1 LGFKLFKKLGC
12 LALVVVLVF
21 LVFPAGIES
30 YGASSFKDIRGHWAE
45 QYIEKAVAQ
54 GIIKGYTDGRFL
66 PDEKVSRAEFISMI
80 NRALGN
86 TSTGKINFSDV
97 SSGAWYY
104 GDVAK
109 AVTAGFVSGF
119 DDGTFRPNN
128 KITRQEAAVMLARI
142 VPTYGYSANLSRFA
156 DYRSIADWAY
166 TAMSKVCG
174 KGYISGYTDGMIHPL
189 DSLTRAQAAKIIS
202 DIVQKETVVTSDPVV
217 KKDGT
222 KLSGRIYSNNVTIH
236 KDLDD
241 GDATIENCVILG
253 KLIVQGGGDDSIT
266 VNNSR
271 IANAVVD
278 RSAGSVR
285 LIAKGETAIL
295 NTQGSR
301 NFTLQATSLAGGAF
315 GLGFERVS
323 FTSSATGTLQG
334 NFRHVSIDGSSAELR
349 LVSGTITTLDV
360 SSSGRRSDITV
371 ESKATVSQANVYG
384 ESYFHGTGTISKMDV
399 YAKGVTYETKPKKWT
414 IHSGGETPT
423 HKDPELTITIDP
435 PHGET
440 GVYLDTKIT
449 LTFNSAMR
457 EEDGSS
463 ITNSEIPDI
472 VTIRKGSTSGSRVE
486 YDGSINSAKT
496 VMTLTPKSLLEEKT
510 RYYVI
515 IKAGSMIDADGN
527 ENEGETFYF
536 TTGTKTKKLVVT
548 YSPAH
553 GETGVPVNTKRFTI
567 TFSEAVTKYNGGS
580 ISTSAY
586 DSYLKNN
593 VVFFQRGSSNVSNSN
608 YTVSINSA
616 RTRITV
622 DLDDDYNLDLN
633 TKYTL
638 GIRSSSLKTAS
649 GTNVPASSAS
659 WTTAGTPVLSNIST
673 VPYELEVAFKATP
686 NVSGRMYAVLL
697 ASNAARPSAVQVR
710 DGKDAS
716 GNPAIASTNIPVTAG
731 NAATL
736 KLSGGQIGRDT
747 AYVVYAVLYDGNNNA
762 SAVVNASV
770 RTEPLKLKLLEVV
783 PNTGTWTS
791 NVLTGFDSDK
801 MDYGT
806 IVVPNGT
813 KFVRVKAE
821 PKASLFSGPLPVM
834 INDDRT
840 TEKDISLDAE
850 GKATITVIVQ
860 EEGKRSVTY
869 KVAVKEAGSADLDS
883 ITINGVSYNP
893 ASGIP
898 YSIVKDWVEI
908 ELVITTKE
916 DDATI
921 IIKGEDDPVA
931 SGAKIVLTIGP
942 EVKELEFTI
951 MSSDGLDKKTYK
963 IPFNRIEPEPDP
975 DSKPDSSGS
984 DSTGLDSAP
993 GADGDSI

>member
-1 LGFKLFKKLGC
+1 MGFKLFKKLGC
-12 LALVVVLVF
+12 LALVVALVF
-21 LVFPAGIES
+21 LVFPAGTES

-45 QYIEKAVAQ
+45 QYIERAVAQ

-202 DIVQKETVVTSDPVV
+202 DIVLKETIVTSDPVV

-278 RSAGSVR
+278 RSADSVR

-301 NFTLQATSLAGGAF
+301 DFTLQTTSLAGGAF
-315 GLGFERVS
+315 GPGFERVS

-334 NFRHVSIDGSSAELR
+334 NFPYVSIDGSSAELR
-349 LVSGTITTLDV
+349 LISGTITTLDV

-371 ESKATVSQANVYG
+371 DSKATVSQVNVYG

-472 VTIRKGSTSGSRVE
+472 VTIRKGSSSGSKVD
-486 YDGSINSAKT
+486 YTATINSAKT

-515 IKAGSMIDADGN
+515 VKAGSMIEADGN

-536 TTGTKTKKLVVT
+536 TTGTKTEKLVVT
-548 YSPAH
+548 YSPAD
-553 GETGVPVNTKRFTI
+553 GATGVPVNTRRFTI
-567 TFSEAVTKYNGGS
+567 TFSEAVKKYSGS
-580 ISTSAY
+580 TISTN
-586 DSYLKNN
+586 DSYLKSD
-593 VVFFQRGSSNVSNSN
+593 VVYFKRAGKNVSTSD
-608 YTVSINSA
+608 YSVSIDSNK
-616 RTRITV
+616 TKITIT
-622 DLDDDYNLDLN
+622 LANDYSLDLN
-633 TKYTL
+633 TKYTVE
-638 GIRSSSLKTAS
+638 IRGSKLKTS
-649 GTNVPASSAS
+649 DGETVPASSAS
-659 WTTAGTPVLSNIST
+659 WTTAGTPVLSNYST
-673 VPYELEVAFKATP
+673 EPGDQSVVFKATP
-686 NVSGRMYAVLL
+686 NVSGKIYAVLL
-697 ASNAARPSAVQVR
+697 DSNASAPTAARIKE
-710 DGKDAS
+710 GKDAS
-716 GNPAIASTNIPVTAG
+716 GNTAIAAVNASVTAG
-731 NAATL
+731 KAATL
-736 KLSGGQIGRDT
+736 TLSGDKIFRDT
-747 AYVVYAVLYDGNNNA
+747 EYKVFAVLYDGNNNA
-762 SAVVNASV
+762 SSVVSKSV
-770 RTEPLKLKLLEVV
+770 RTEPLKLKSLEVV
-783 PNTGTWTS
+783 PGTGTS

-801 MDYGT
+801 TDYGT
-806 IVVPNGT
+806 KVVPNGT

-821 PKASLFSGPLPVM
+821 PEGSLFSGPLPVM
-834 INDDRT
+834 INGDRT
-840 TEKDISLDAE
+840 IEKDISLDAE
-850 GKATITVIVQ
+850 GKATITVVVQ

-883 ITINGVSYNP
+883 MTINGVSYNP
-893 ASGIP
+893 ASGTP
-898 YSIVKDWVEI
+898 YSIVKNWVEI
-908 ELVITTKE
+908 ELVINAKE

-921 IIKGEDDPVA
+921 IIKGEDEPVA

-951 MSSDGLDKKTYK
+951 MSSDGLDKKSYK
-963 IPFNRIEPEPDP
+963 ISFNRIEPEPDSE
-975 DSKPDSSGS
+975 SKPDSSGS
-984 DSTGLDSAP
+984 DSIGPDSAP
-993 GADGDSI
+993 GSEGDSI

>member
-1 LGFKLFKKLGC
+1 MGIKFFKKLGC
-12 LALVVVLVF
+12 LALSVALIFSIF
-21 LVFPAGIES
+21 LPTGTES
-30 YGASSFKDIRGHWAE
+30 YGASSFRDIKGHWAE
-45 QYIEKAVAQ
+45 QYIETAVAQ

-86 TSTGKINFSDV
+86 TSAGSIRFSDV

-104 GDVAK
+104 NDVAK

-119 DDGTFRPNN
+119 DDGTFRPNH

-142 VPTYGYSANLSRFA
+142 IPTYGYSTNLARFA

-166 TAMSKVCG
+166 TAMSKVSG
-174 KGYISGYTDGMIHPL
+174 KGYISGYTDGRIHPL

-202 DIVQKETVVTSDPVV
+202 DITIKETIVTTDPVV

-236 KDLDD
+236 RDLDD
-241 GDATIENCVILG
+241 GDATVDNCVILG
-253 KLIVQGGGDDSIT
+253 KLIVQGGGNDSVT

-271 IANAVVD
+271 VANAVVD
-278 RSAGSVR
+278 RSADSVR
-285 LIAKGETAIL
+285 LIAKGETSIL
-295 NTQGSR
+295 NTLCSR
-301 NFTLQATSLAGGAF
+301 DFALQTTSLAGGAF
-315 GLGFERVS
+315 GPGFERVS
-323 FTSSATGTLQG
+323 FTSSASGTLQG
-334 NFRHVSIDGSSAELR
+334 TFPYVSIDGSSAELQ
-349 LVSGTITTLDV
+349 LLSGTIATLDV
-360 SSSGRRSDITV
+360 NSAGRRSDITV
-371 ESKATVSQANVYG
+371 ENKATVSQVNVYG
-384 ESYFHGTGTISKMDV
+384 ESYFHGKGTISNMDV
-399 YAKGVTYETKPKKWT
+399 YAKGVTYETKPRKWS
-414 IHSGGETPT
+414 IHSGGQTPT
-423 HKDPELTITIDP
+423 LSDPELTMTFDP
-435 PHGET
+435 ARGET
-440 GVYLDTKIT
+440 KVFLDTKIT
-449 LTFNSAMR
+449 ITFNSAMR
-457 EEDGSS
+457 EADGSS
-463 ITNSEIPDI
+463 ITNGEIPDI
-472 VTIRKGSTSGSRVE
+472 VTIRKGSSSGSRVD
-486 YDGSINSAKT
+486 YTGSINSAKT
-496 VMTLTPKSLLEEKT
+496 VMTLTPSSLLQENT
-510 RYYVI
+510 RYYIVV
-515 IKAGSMIDADGN
+515 KAGTMIDANGE
-527 ENEGETFYF
+527 ENEGETSYF
-536 TTGTKTKKLVVT
+536 NTGAKTEKLAVT

-553 GETGVPVNTKRFTI
+553 GATGVAVNSKSFTI
-567 TFSEAVTKYNGGS
+567 SFSEAVKRYNGNTL
-580 ISTSAY
+580 STN
-586 DSYLKNN
+586 DSYLKNS
-593 VVFFQRGSSNVSNSN
+593 VILFQRGSSNVSTSD

-616 RTRITV
+616 KTRITV
-622 DLDDDYNLDLN
+622 TLDDDYSLALN

-638 GIRSSSLKTAS
+638 GIRSSTLKTS
-649 GTNVPASSAS
+649 DGTNVPASSAS

-686 NVSGRMYAVLL
+686 NVSGWIYAVLL
-697 ASNAARPSAVQVR
+697 DSNASAPTAARIKE
-710 DGKDAS
+710 GKDAS
-716 GNPAIASTNIPVTAG
+716 GNTAIAAVNASVTAG
-731 NAATL
+731 KAATL
-736 KLSGGQIGRDT
+736 TLSGDKIFRDT
-747 AYVVYAVLYDGNNNA
+747 EYKVFAVLYDGNNNA
-762 SAVVNASV
+762 SSVVSKSV
-770 RTEPLKLKLLEVV
+770 RTEPLKLKSLEVV
-783 PNTGTWTS
+783 PGTGTS

-801 MDYGT
+801 TDYGT
-806 IVVPNGT
+806 KVVPNGT

-850 GKATITVIVQ
+850 GKATITVVVQ

-883 ITINGVSYNP
+883 MTINGVSYNP
-893 ASGIP
+893 ASGTP

-908 ELVITTKE
+908 ELVINAKE

-921 IIKGEDDPVA
+921 IIKGEDEPVA

-942 EVKELEFTI
+942 EVNELEFTI